1 MASLVSDTA
10 TPALAATPSPL
21 PQTDLGK
28 GILVSRLSFGGAEIG
43 NLHRALD
50 EAQARAPM
58 AAATAAGI
66 NLYDTAPGYGSGLSE
81 MRVGAFLRDRPAGS
95 FVLSTKI
102 GRYFVPGRGK
112 RKREFFC
119 APLPFEARFNY
130 TYDGVMRSFE
140 QSQLRLGMTRV
151 DILLVHE
158 LDNGNHGEALAGH
171 YRDMMDG
178 GMKALAELRDAGD
191 VTLLG
196 AAVNQPEIGTA
207 MLVDGDFDV
216 ALAASRYTL
225 LDQSS
230 LHTLHARAIER
241 GVRIVAGGIFNSGIL
256 ATGARE
262 GALYDYVPAEAA
274 ITARVAQIA
283 AVCARHGVPIA
294 AAALQFA
301 LAHPAVASALIGT
314 SRAERIAQNVALLA
328 IAIPADLWREL
339 REAGL
344 IDAEAPTPD

>member
-1 MASLVSDTA
+1 MASIVADAATSSA
-10 TPALAATPSPL
+10 TPM
-21 PQTDLGK
+21 PQVDLGK
-28 GILVSRLSFGGAEIG
+28 GVRVGRLSFGGAEIG
-43 NLHRALD
+43 NLHRALAED
-50 EAQARAPM
+50 EARAPM
-58 AAATAAGI
+58 AEAAAAGI
-66 NLYDTAPGYGSGLSE
+66 TLFDTAPGYGCGLSE
-81 MRVGAFLRDRPAGS
+81 LRVGAFLRERPAGS

-112 RKREFFC
+112 RRREFFC
-119 APLPFEARFNY
+119 APLPFEARFDY

-151 DILLVHE
+151 DILMVHE

-171 YRDMMDG
+171 YRDMMGG
-178 GMKALAELRDAGD
+178 GMKALAELRGAGD

-196 AAVNQPEIGTA
+196 AAVNQPEIGAA
-207 MLVDGDFDV
+207 MLADGDFDV

-230 LHTLHARAIER
+230 LHTLHAQAAQR
-241 GVRIVAGGIFNSGIL
+241 GVRIIAGGIFNSGIL

-262 GALYDYVPAEAA
+262 GALYDYVPAQEA
-274 ITARVAQIA
+274 ITGRVSQIEA
-283 AVCARHGVPIA
+283 ICARHGVPMA

-314 SRAERIAQNVALLA
+314 SRAGRIAQNVALLA
-328 IAIPADLWREL
+328 TTIPTDLWREL

-344 IDAEAPTPD
+344 IDAEAPTPA